1 MGGRV
6 DAAVHE
12 LARGR
17 DGLVTRGEVQAFG
30 GSDGLIGQRVASGRW
45 TCVQAGVY
53 LVGVAPPAWR
63 AELLAATL
71 AAGPGSV
78 ASHRAAVVLWGLED
92 ISAAPLEI
100 TVPFTAEPLPLRV
113 VQHRT
118 RRPMTIAVIDGIP
131 VTSVERTVLDAAGC
145 FFPVRENSCLG
156 PVFPH
161 RTRVWGRP
169 QRGARRRISS

>member
-78 ASHRAAVVLWGLED
+78 ASHRAAVVLWDLRA
-92 ISAAPLEI
+92 SA
-100 TVPFTAEPLPLRV
+100 
-113 VQHRT
+113 Q
-118 RRPMTIAVIDGIP
+118 RRWRSRCPSPPNHCPCGWSST
-131 VTSVERTVLDAAGC
+131 
-145 FFPVRENSCLG
+145 G
-156 PVFPH
+156 PGD
-161 RTRVWGRP
+161 R
-169 QRGARRRISS
+169 